1 MLVLLRSFYYA
12 PDASFILEFF
22 TCTPNASFRACF
34 LMTLM
39 LVLVR
44 LVRNFSITPGVC
56 FIEGFLLRTSC

>member
-1 MLVLLRSFYYA
+1 MLLMLVLFWS
-12 PDASFILEFF
+12 FF
-22 TCTPNASFRACF
+22 TCTPNASFSACF

-56 FIEGFLLRTSC
+56 FS